1 MSSLIKNF
9 QGLKLI
15 HYNLLLL
22 GWHDPNNTITGTKEI
37 NEYLSWIQ
45 GYPPIL
51 QPTRHSTQIKIKT
64 TGMYLY
70 VHVKSTYTRIPSSQE
85 YT

>member
-64 TGMYLY
+64 GMYM
-70 VHVKSTYTRIPSSQE
+70 KITYTRIPSSQE
-85 YT
+85 YTYTYI